1 MVVHC
6 LTCQG
11 TGREIVEKVKSAP
24 QNYDRFAEPIYYE
37 EEVECEECEGSGVNS
52 APPL

>member
-1 MVVHC
+1 
-6 LTCQG
+6 
-11 TGREIVEKVKSAP
+11 VEKVKSAP